1 MVVQDSRD
9 ITAEKVEVDNNVEG
23 RLNAPNMVKEQEG
36 DEEGAGG
43 SPEEAELELDRW
55 DSVTKLT
62 LWCHTLK
69 LVLLYFSSQK
79 FCSIC
84 LEKTQISV
92 YMYDNDGI
100 WHTRS

>member
-9 ITAEKVEVDNNVEG
+9 VTTEKVEVDNNVEG
-23 RLNAPNMVKEQEG
+23 RLNAPNMVEEQEG
-36 DEEGAGG
+36 VEGEAGG

-62 LWCHTLK
+62 LWCHVLK
-69 LVLLYFSSQK
+69 VVLLYFSSHKAK

-84 LEKTQISV
+84 LERKPRTPFI
-92 YMYDNDGI
+92 
-100 WHTRS
+100 

>member
-1 MVVQDSRD
+1 M
-9 ITAEKVEVDNNVEG
+9 EG

-62 LWCHTLK
+62 LWCHILK
-69 LVLLYFSSQK
+69 VVLLWHLFGENPD
-79 FCSIC
+79 
-84 LEKTQISV
+84 LHL
-92 YMYDNDGI
+92 YDNDGI
-100 WHTRS
+100 YLAYKISTFLREGLHSKPTFS